1 MARLRAG
8 ATRRV
13 LVRHGADFDGRDCAG
28 SDCQGGAAI
37 AVLSKTIGWQG
48 YTVQVPV
55 EWDMTGYSG
64 TSGEGYFRV
73 DDGEN
78 LSLEVKWATE
88 KAPISLIPWAKP
100 GAVKPPDVEIRREA
114 YFKRLRDAAKKKKLV
129 LTTKDADAPRSVTV
143 RPERSVAGFTW
154 TGDKRAIGAIWYC
167 AVCHRVT
174 IAQVTGDVSG
184 KGGLVGKSDAVMGS
198 MACHDAVNGQRVWA
212 IYDLDTTVPTDYEL
226 VTAQLMNV
234 YLRLSFVKNHTAR
247 LSVEQWAV
255 ANVARKEAFLD
266 DWVAANAKGELRQA
280 RYSVSEGRVRDLAAV
295 TYTGGPAFG
304 QPMIEVVQELTR
316 FQKPATRFS
325 GVAWEDE
332 SANKM
337 YLVQARRPRSEP
349 DPVAAVAGATK

>member
-1 MARLRAG
+1 M
-8 ATRRV
+8 
-13 LVRHGADFDGRDCAG
+13 
-28 SDCQGGAAI
+28 
-37 AVLSKTIGWQG
+37 
-48 YTVQVPV
+48 QVPT

-78 LSLEVKWATE
+78 LSLEVKWGTE
-88 KAPISLIPWAKP
+88 KAPVALLPWAKP
-100 GAVKPPDVEIRREA
+100 GAVKPPDVAVRREA
-114 YFKRLRDAAKKKKLV
+114 YFKRLRDAAKKKKLA
-129 LTTKDADAPRSVTV
+129 LTAKDSDAPRGV
-143 RPERSVAGFTW
+143 RERTERSVAGFVW
-154 TGDKRAIGAIWYC
+154 TSDKRATGAIWYC

-174 IAQVTGDVSG
+174 IAQVTGDVSD
-184 KGGLVGKSDAVMGS
+184 KGGFVGKADAVLGS
-198 MACHDAVNGQRVWA
+198 IRCHDAEAGQRVWA
-212 IYDLDTTVPTDYEL
+212 IYDLNTVVPTDYEL

-255 ANVARKEAFLD
+255 ANVARKEAYLD

-280 RYSVSEGRVRDLAAV
+280 RYSVSEGTVRDLAAV
-295 TYTGGPAFG
+295 RYAGGPAFG
-304 QPMIEVVQELTR
+304 QPMIEVVQEITR
-316 FQKPATRFS
+316 FHKPAMRFS

-349 DPVAAVAGATK
+349 DPVQAVAESTK